1 MSNTLYPSRPILV
14 VDDDRAVLD
23 VIGVTLESKGITN
36 VLLCNHSRDVAQI
49 MRDSPIEAVLLDLV
63 MPHIDGRE
71 LLDQLSEL
79 YPDVPVIV
87 ITALDEVTTAVECM
101 KSKAYDYL
109 VKPVDANRL
118 VSSIRRAVEY
128 GQLQPENRRL
138 VDYMSS
144 FTLRRPE
151 MFAHIVTQNEKML
164 ALFAQVE
171 SVAESS
177 EPILVSGETG
187 VGKEL
192 ISRALYDVSG
202 VTGDFVAIN
211 LAGVDDDEFNRLVFG
226 RLPDGTAMPGKSL
239 AELASGGVLYLDE
252 IGELPQA
259 SQASVLQL
267 IQDREYDPG
276 GGGRKRFEARLV
288 LSTRYDLKKLIETGG
303 FRKDFYYRLNSHHV
317 HVPSLRARLDD
328 LPCLIDHFLH
338 TSADALGKKVP
349 TAPKELEALL
359 GSYHFPGNIRE
370 LEAMFVE
377 AVSKHESRIMSLGL
391 FKDAIG
397 WKESVGQAAAGVS
410 SKVTFSEKLPSLKEI
425 QLQLID
431 ETMQRSHDNQAVAAR
446 TLRISRQALN
456 RRLRMQE
463 SEE

>member
-1 MSNTLYPSRPILV
+1 MSNALYPSRPILV

-36 VLLCNHSRDVAQI
+36 VRLCNDSRDVAQI
-49 MRDSPIEAVLLDLV
+49 MRESPVEAVLLDLV
-63 MPHIDGRE
+63 MPHVDGRE

-79 YPDVPVIV
+79 YPDVPVLV

-128 GQLQPENRRL
+128 GQLQRENRRL

-177 EPILVSGETG
+177 EPILISGETG

-202 VTGDFVAIN
+202 VTGDFVAVN
-211 LAGVDDDEFNRLVFG
+211 LAGVGDEEFNRLVFG
-226 RLPDGTAMPGKSL
+226 RLPDGTTMSERSL
-239 AELASGGVLYLDE
+239 AERASGGVLYLDE
-252 IGELPQA
+252 IGELSKA

-267 IQDREYDPG
+267 IQDREYDSG
-276 GGGRKRFEARLV
+276 DGRKRFEARLV
-288 LSTRYDLKKLIETGG
+288 LSTRYDLEKLIDTGG
-303 FRKDFYYRLNSHHV
+303 FRKDFYYRLNSHHF

-338 TSADALGKKVP
+338 TSAEALGKKVP

-370 LEAMFVE
+370 LEGMFVE

-397 WKESVGQAAAGVS
+397 WKESAGQAPAGVS

-431 ETMQRSHDNQAVAAR
+431 EAMQRSHDNQAVAAR

-456 RRLRMQE
+456 RRLRMQD